1 MDPQVDRSGWQRS
14 SLRKQHLSLV
24 VERCPISADFFCLGL
39 WVLLL
44 IVGWLQLAGLCQ
56 LSLCVLVWASP
67 DPNYLLQDWV
77 TFFMPT
83 WSPGTYPVRAR
94 TGTPS
99 RGGGEWGLYFS
110 FSKGI
115 KWLRVAY
122 TFSCLSMNCHP
133 CSSQA
138 QSIMVCC
145 ASWWLWQ
152 HTLWWNTVLSVFFS
166 LDSGSWLSS
175 RLAFAVPFSTLV
187 LPEYLQPQLLLG
199 YRGMTKAYGV
209 FFFLGQ

>member
-1 MDPQVDRSGWQRS
+1 MGWLHLPPLIWSWLLKLPGGSSGG
-14 SLRKQHLSLV
+14 SLWLAAELPEKEASFAGGWEMPYFCRF
-24 VERCPISADFFCLGL
+24 FFCLGL

-115 KWLRVAY
+115 KWLRAAC

-145 ASWWLWQ
+145 AS
-152 HTLWWNTVLSVFFS
+152 
-166 LDSGSWLSS
+166 
-175 RLAFAVPFSTLV
+175 
-187 LPEYLQPQLLLG
+187 
-199 YRGMTKAYGV
+199 
-209 FFFLGQ
+209 